1 MKKINW
7 IRKLT
12 SRKMWMSIASFV
24 SMLIVAF
31 GGSESQATKISALIV
46 AGATAISYIVGEGLI
61 DYASLNENSDIS
73 NEPEENLDRDT
84 SIKNKC

>member
-7 IRKLT
+7 IKKMT
-12 SRKMWMSIASFV
+12 SRKMWLSIASFV

-61 DYASLNENSDIS
+61 DYASLNANSKDSDESDI
-73 NEPEENLDRDT
+73 
-84 SIKNKC
+84 

>member
-1 MKKINW
+1 
-7 IRKLT
+7 
-12 SRKMWMSIASFV
+12 MWMSIASFV

-61 DYASLNENSDIS
+61 DYASLYTNTKESDESDI
-73 NEPEENLDRDT
+73 
-84 SIKNKC
+84 

>member
-7 IRKLT
+7 IKKMT

-61 DYASLNENSDIS
+61 DYASLYTNTKESDESDI
-73 NEPEENLDRDT
+73 
-84 SIKNKC
+84 

>member
-1 MKKINW
+1 M
-7 IRKLT
+7 T

-61 DYASLNENSDIS
+61 DYASLNLNSDVSIES
-73 NEPEENLDRDT
+73 EKNLDGDI
-84 SIKNKC
+84 SIKNK

>member
-7 IRKLT
+7 IKKMT

-61 DYASLNENSDIS
+61 DYASLNLNSDVSIES
-73 NEPEENLDRDT
+73 EKNLDGDI
-84 SIKNKC
+84 SIKNK

>member
-46 AGATAISYIVGEGLI
+46 AGATAISYIIGEGLI
-61 DYASLNENSDIS
+61 DYASFNVNSDIS
-73 NEPEENLDRDT
+73 NEFKSSMDEDT
-84 SIKNKC
+84 L

>member
-61 DYASLNENSDIS
+61 DYASLYTNTKESDESDI
-73 NEPEENLDRDT
+73 
-84 SIKNKC
+84 

>member
-1 MKKINW
+1 MKKVNW
-7 IRKLT
+7 IKKMT

-61 DYASLNENSDIS
+61 DYASLNLNSDVSIES
-73 NEPEENLDRDT
+73 EKNLDGDI
-84 SIKNKC
+84 SIKNK